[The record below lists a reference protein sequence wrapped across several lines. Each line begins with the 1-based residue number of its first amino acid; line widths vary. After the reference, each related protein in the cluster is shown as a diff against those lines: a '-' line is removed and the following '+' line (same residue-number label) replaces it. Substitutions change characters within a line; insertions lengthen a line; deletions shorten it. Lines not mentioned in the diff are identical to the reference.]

1 MQKGVTL
8 YDDGTRIIVYPDRLR
23 LLMMT
28 ALFIAITLICAAGSR
43 WMTSF
48 GAPFW
53 FSLGCGLLA
62 GVLGLISALCAIRLV
77 MRSPSLVIGPDGIFD
92 NASMTIVGRGLL
104 RWDEILAVSQLDDKR
119 TRSVTYHYLCID
131 IADVRAVRQRQAPW
145 KRLLALVAM
154 RPVAAGSV
162 TLIRALL
169 DRSPD
174 QLAGE
179 IMEYV
184 AQRAPT
190 GWRSQLIM
198 TAHKTKRHHSSSQA
212 D

>member
-1 MQKGVTL
+1 
-8 YDDGTRIIVYPDRLR
+8 
-23 LLMMT
+23 MMT
-28 ALFIAITLICAAGSR
+28 ALFIGMTLIFAAGFLASAAGSR

-48 GAPFW
+48 GAPFL
-53 FSLGCGLLA
+53 FSLGFGLLA
-62 GVLGLISALCAIRLV
+62 GVLGLISALCAIRLI

-131 IADVRAVRQRQAPW
+131 IADVKAVRQRQAPW

-154 RPVAAGSV
+154 RPVTPGSV

-169 DRSPD
+169 DRSPN
-174 QLAGE
+174 QLADE
-179 IMEYV
+179 ILEYV
-184 AQRAPT
+184 AQHAPT
-190 GWRSQLIM
+190 GWRSPLIM
-198 TAHKTKRHHSSSQA
+198 SAHKPKRHHQPSQA